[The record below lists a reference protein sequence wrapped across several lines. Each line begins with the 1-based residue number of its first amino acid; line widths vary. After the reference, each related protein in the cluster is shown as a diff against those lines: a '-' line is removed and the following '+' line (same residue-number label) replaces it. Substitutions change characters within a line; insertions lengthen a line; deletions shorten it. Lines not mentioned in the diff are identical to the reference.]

1 MSLKIIQKLTS
12 TLKTKINKIFNMVK
26 SLKIKKIFKK
36 IKNRFNL
43 TYKIL
48 ELKMSNKAL
57 EMISKL

>member
-1 MSLKIIQKLTS
+1 
-12 TLKTKINKIFNMVK
+12 MVK

>member
-26 SLKIKKIFKK
+26 SLRIKKIFKK